1 MSDPSRPARPFNVMV
16 RFSVSPADQAEFVE
30 MVMGMMMEIGPFL
43 ASQPGFLGFMCH
55 RSLDGA
61 TVVNHFQWQSQADHE
76 TCMAHPEMEAAGDAI
91 SEWLETGRAQLEIEA
106 FELVSSIG

>member
-1 MSDPSRPARPFNVMV
+1 
-16 RFSVSPADQAEFVE
+16 
-30 MVMGMMMEIGPFL
+30 
-43 ASQPGFLGFMCH
+43 
-55 RSLDGA
+55 
-61 TVVNHFQWQSQADHE
+61 VNHFQWQSQADHE